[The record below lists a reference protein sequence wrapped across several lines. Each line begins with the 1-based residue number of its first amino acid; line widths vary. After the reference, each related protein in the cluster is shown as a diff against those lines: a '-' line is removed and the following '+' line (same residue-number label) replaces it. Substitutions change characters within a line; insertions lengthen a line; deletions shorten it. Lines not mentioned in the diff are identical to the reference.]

1 MEEQVLVAYQ
11 QEVMRSR
18 SRSRGILRIKK
29 SWPWSIEYR
38 IRRKTRTTRG
48 RRRRRRR
55 RTWSRRRKAGMAVR
69 FTVSRCPVDLDVQES
84 SGVPWGATVVPFAAV
99 DEHGRAP
106 EHGGSAQLLPRCD
119 TCWAYINYVCDV
131 DKWAWTCALCGNLN
145 GFSDDTSARY
155 RSSQAPELLSSFI
168 DFEMDEELPNPEDE
182 DFEARPVFVAAV
194 DLSGVWPFFS
204 VLGFDHV

>member
-1 MEEQVLVAYQ
+1 
-11 QEVMRSR
+11 
-18 SRSRGILRIKK
+18 
-29 SWPWSIEYR
+29 
-38 IRRKTRTTRG
+38 
-48 RRRRRRR
+48 
-55 RTWSRRRKAGMAVR
+55 MAVR

-84 SGVPWGATVVPFAAV
+84 CGVPWGATVVPFAAV

-106 EHGGSAQLLPRCD
+106 EHGGNAQLLPRCD

-168 DFEMDEELPNPEDE
+168 DFEMD
-182 DFEARPVFVAAV
+182 
-194 DLSGVWPFFS
+194 GVCFLLLQAF
-204 VLGFDHV
+204 